1 MAKPKKYRK
10 KPIVVE
16 AIQWTGDN
24 FEEIYE
30 FTKGNCCVHVD
41 TGKLII
47 RTLEGDMEAERGA
60 FIIKG
65 KIGEFYPC
73 KKEIFLETYEPVK
86 E

>member
-1 MAKPKKYRK
+1 MIKKYRK
-10 KPIVVE
+10 KPIIVE

-30 FTKGNCCVHVD
+30 FSKGNCCLAVD

-47 RTLEGDMEAERGA
+47 KTLEGDMGAEQGS

-73 KKEIFLETYEPVK
+73 REEIFLETYEPVK

>member
-16 AIQWTGDN
+16 AIQWDGDN

-30 FTKGNCCVHVD
+30 FTKGNCCLTVD

-47 RTLEGDMEAERGA
+47 RTLEGDMGAERGS
-60 FIIKG
+60 FVIEG
-65 KIGEFYPC
+65 LTGEFYPC
-73 KKEIFLETYEPVK
+73 REEIFLETYEPV
-86 E
+86 EE